1 MTFRTEGGVAR
12 AVEGVDLFI
21 NRGETLGLVGESG
34 CGKSVTS
41 LAVMRLI
48 PQPPGSIHAGSVRYD
63 GRELLELTERE
74 MQHIRGKCIAMI
86 FQDPTASLNPVYTIG
101 YQITEAIRAHG
112 SVGRSDAARQ
122 AAELLERVQIPSPEK
137 RIDDYPHQLSGGMR
151 QRAMIAM
158 AIACRPGL
166 LIADEPTTALDVTIQ
181 AQIMELFGRIKSE
194 TDMSILLVTHDLGIV
209 AEVADRVAVMYAG
222 RIVETAPV
230 DELFARPL
238 HPYTRGLM
246 RCIPRLDRPDDALHV
261 IPGTVPD
268 PARKP
273 PGCPFHPRCE
283 LAHDRC
289 CTTMPPTAE
298 PAPGHSVACWM
309 SAGV

>member
-1 MTFRTEGGVAR
+1 MYI
-12 AVEGVDLFI
+12 D
-21 NRGETLGLVGESG
+21 RGETLGLVGESG

-41 LAVMRLI
+41 LAIMRLI
-48 PQPPGSIHAGSVRYD
+48 PQPPGRIEAGSVRYD

-74 MQHIRGKCIAMI
+74 MRHIRGKCIAMI

-101 YQITEAIRAHG
+101 YQIIEAIRAHG

-122 AAELLERVQIPSPEK
+122 AIELLERVQIPSPEE

-151 QRAMIAM
+151 QRTMIAM
-158 AIACRPGL
+158 ALAGRPRL

-181 AQIMELFGRIKSE
+181 AQIMQLFGRIKSE
-194 TDMSILLVTHDLGIV
+194 TDMSILLVTHDLGVV

-230 DELFARPL
+230 DDLFAHPL
-238 HPYTRGLM
+238 HPYTCGLM
-246 RCIPRLDRPDDALHV
+246 RCIPRTDRADNALRV

-283 LAHDRC
+283 LTQGRC
-289 CTTMPPTAE
+289 RTTMPPTTQ

-309 SAGV
+309 SHSGG